1 MNEFPENILSLHE
14 EITFVIPR
22 QIICINVDVN
32 KIAPFQVEYI
42 SNGRSRII
50 FFFVKKR
57 RVTYMAEQII
67 ALFVIKFPAFIVL
80 STHAIANILYCN
92 FTKELTRV
100 HHMFW
105 LQI

>member
-42 SNGRSRII
+42 SNGRSRITCC
-50 FFFVKKR
+50 FEKKSII
-57 RVTYMAEQII
+57 TELAEQII

-80 STHAIANILYCN
+80 SAHAIANILYCN
-92 FTKELTRV
+92 YTKELTRV
-100 HHMFW
+100 HQMFW
-105 LQI
+105 LKI